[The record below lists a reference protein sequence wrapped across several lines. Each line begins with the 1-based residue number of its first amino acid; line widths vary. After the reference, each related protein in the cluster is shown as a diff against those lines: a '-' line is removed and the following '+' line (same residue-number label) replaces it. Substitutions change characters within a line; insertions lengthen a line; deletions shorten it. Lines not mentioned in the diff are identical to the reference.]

1 MKKLLAITCLVLLIG
16 HSLIAQETEASWTLE
31 HAMKFKRIS
40 GTTFSPDGK
49 HVAYVVRTPLMEGE
63 SSEYTSQIWVAA
75 TDGSMNVPYTH
86 SESSSFAPAFSPDGT
101 YLTFLSGRDKKTQ
114 IWNMRLMGG
123 EAEALSECETGVSS
137 FQWSPDGSQIAFR
150 MRDADTEEEKK
161 AKKEKRSVILV
172 DQNFKYTHLYTM
184 PFEVGEKRE
193 RKVQRLTNGE
203 FSVSSFDWSPDGKQI
218 VFAHQADPRIN
229 TGFLNVDISMVPADS
244 GAIRALVTQPGVD
257 TNPKFSPDGSR
268 IAFESQGGVEQPVG
282 LSDLATISVKGG
294 KPRIFS
300 ITRNRDVN
308 FLDWGPK
315 GVELYYSDAD
325 KTNRALFSI
334 MSNGGKRAALKY
346 TPPKGVAGAVAMDKK
361 GQQIAYVYETTD
373 KPSELYVQSKANPE
387 PKRLSE
393 VNTDVV
399 IPPMGETSVISW
411 KSKDG
416 LEIEGILTLPVAYE
430 KGKRYPLILQIH
442 GGPAGVFSESF
453 TGNASIYTTQYF
465 AEKGYAIIRPNPR
478 GSTGYGKDF
487 RFANVKDWG
496 FGDYEDVMSGVD
508 KVIEMGIGDNDQLFV
523 MGWSYGG
530 YLTSFLVT
538 RTGRFKAASM
548 GAGLPNLISM
558 TTTTDISDYLVAHM
572 GGEYWDDYETYEKH
586 SAMYR
591 IKNVTTPTQVIHG
604 AQDVRV
610 PTSQGHEFYQALV
623 RRGIDTEMILLPR
636 TPHGPREPKLLMEV
650 SPRILDWFEKHK
662 SPTR

>member
-1 MKKLLAITCLVLLIG
+1 MKKLLAILCLAILILPTLSG
-16 HSLIAQETEASWTLE
+16 QDESVSWTLD

-49 HVAYVVRTPLMEGE
+49 HVAYVVRTPSMEGE
-63 SSEYTSQIWVAA
+63 KSEYTSQIWVAA

-101 YLTFLSGRDKKTQ
+101 YLTFLSGREKKTQ

-123 EAEALSECETGVSS
+123 EAEVLTDCEKGVSS
-137 FQWSPDGSQIAFR
+137 FQWSPTGTRIAFT
-150 MRDADTEEEKK
+150 MTDSDTEEEKK
-161 AKKEKRSVILV
+161 AKKEKRAVILV
-172 DQNFKYTHLYTM
+172 DKNFKNSHLYTLA
-184 PFEVGEKRE
+184 FEKNASEKG
-193 RKVQRLTNGE
+193 KIQRLTRGE
-203 FSVSSFDWSPDGKQI
+203 FSVRSFDWSPDGSQL
-218 VFAHQADPRIN
+218 VFSHQNDPRIN
-229 TGFLNVDISMVPADS
+229 TGFLEMDISMVAADS
-244 GAIRALVTQPGVD
+244 GAVRILVNQAGVD

-268 IAFESQGGVEQPVG
+268 IAFESQGGTTQPVG

-294 KPRIFS
+294 KIRIFP
-300 ITRNRDVN
+300 ITRNRDVS
-308 FLDWGPK
+308 FLDWGPE
-315 GVELYYSDAD
+315 GVELYYSDSD

-334 MSNGGKRAALKY
+334 MSNGGKRAPLKY
-346 TPPKGVAGAVAMDKK
+346 TPPKGVSGSIAMDKK
-361 GQQIAYVYETTD
+361 GQKIAYVYETMDT
-373 KPSELYVQSKANPE
+373 PSELYVQSRKNADPQ
-387 PKRLSE
+387 RLSE
-393 VNTDVV
+393 VNTDVEIPTMGMSTV
-399 IPPMGETSVISW
+399 INW

-416 LEIEGILTLPVAYE
+416 MEIEGILTYPVGYE
-430 KGKRYPLILQIH
+430 KGKKYPLILQIH
-442 GGPAGVFSESF
+442 GGPAGVFSQSF
-453 TGNASIYTTQYF
+453 TGNASIYTTQFF

-508 KVIEMGIGDNDQLFV
+508 KVIEMGIGDEDQMFV

-538 RTGRFKAASM
+538 KTNRFKAASM

-558 TTTTDISDYLVAHM
+558 TTTTDIPDYLAAHM
-572 GGEYWDDYETYEKH
+572 GGDFWDDYETYEKH

-604 AQDVRV
+604 AQDLRV
-610 PTSQGHEFYQALV
+610 PTSQGQEFYVALS

-650 SPRILDWFEKHK
+650 SPRILSWFEKHK